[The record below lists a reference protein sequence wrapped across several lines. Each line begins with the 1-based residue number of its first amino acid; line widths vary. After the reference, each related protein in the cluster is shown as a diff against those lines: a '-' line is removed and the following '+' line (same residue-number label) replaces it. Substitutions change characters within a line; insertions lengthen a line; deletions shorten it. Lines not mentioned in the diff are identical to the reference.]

1 MLVVIVILMGAG
13 CRYPASGGDEINQ
26 SEPRALLLLCPPP
39 KVSHLGPAQTP
50 LTINPQNRSH
60 TNVDKAPRLSC

>member
-1 MLVVIVILMGAG
+1 MCMMVMIVLIFVHDEKAMAVVVVILMGAG

-39 KVSHLGPAQTP
+39 
-50 LTINPQNRSH
+50 RSCLDATH
-60 TNVDKAPRLSC
+60 Y